1 MGGISEENV
10 EWAVVNR
17 LKAMLDHPPQ
27 TDFNVTL
34 GFSLFSTILLW
45 TKNRMWVLASDGP
58 ADDQATA
65 ARAKLGEALIIEAP
79 WNLSMQFPSNHAP
92 GEVNADFAAMKASA
106 FFKWLRDA
114 LAHGDGRT
122 IRPLHWTSNTTG
134 TEWLGGFLVTFPE
147 ARGSDR
153 ILTLHLFKGDIH
165 RMGQQLADLFCQ
177 HLANGD
183 DYHFRDS
190 ATLRMLEEASQ

>member
-27 TDFNVTL
+27 THFNVTL
-34 GFSLFSTILLW
+34 GFSLFCTILLW
-45 TKNRMWVLASDGP
+45 TKNRMWIRDAASP
-58 ADDQATA
+58 ADEQ
-65 ARAKLGEALIIEAP
+65 ALIVREQLGKTPIFEPP
-79 WNLSMQFPSNHAP
+79 WNLSRTFPT
-92 GEVNADFAAMKASA
+92 GQGIGDVNADFAEMPAWD

-122 IRPLHWTSNTTG
+122 IQPLHWTSSATG
-134 TEWLGGFLVTFPE
+134 KEWLGGFRLEFSRTNGHAE
-147 ARGSDR
+147 
-153 ILTLHLFKGDIH
+153 ILTLHLFKRDIQNLGH
-165 RMGQQLADLFCQ
+165 KLADLFCQ
-177 HLANGD
+177 HLACGD

-190 ATLRMLEEASQ
+190 ATLRMLEEDSN

>member
-1 MGGISEENV
+1 MGGIANEHV

-45 TKNRMWVLASDGP
+45 TKNRMWVQAINGP
-58 ADDQATA
+58 ADDQAAA
-65 ARAKLGEALIIEAP
+65 ARGKLGEALIIEEP
-79 WNLSMQFPSNHAP
+79 WNLSRQFPPNHVP
-92 GEVNADFAAMKASA
+92 GEVNADFSTMKAA
-106 FFKWLRDA
+106 DFFKWLRDA

-122 IRPLHWTSNTTG
+122 ILPLHWTSNETG
-134 TEWLGGFLVTFPE
+134 REWLGGFLVTFPE
-147 ARGSDR
+147 TKNSHR
-153 ILTLHLFKGDIH
+153 ILTLHFFKRDIQ
-165 RMGQQLADLFCQ
+165 RLGQQLADLFCQ

-183 DYHFRDS
+183 DYHFQDS
-190 ATLRMLEEASQ
+190 ATLRMLGEVTQ